1 MNLSGYEAAE
11 VVEEQ
16 LAFEDRWIL
25 SRLASVTQQVTE
37 KLENYGFA
45 EATRVLYDFA
55 WDEFCSFYIEMTK
68 SRMQDDSSRA
78 VAQRVTAYTLDQL
91 LRLLH
96 PIIPFVTEEV
106 WGLLSQIA
114 PQRGLSE
121 LVEAAESIMVAPW
134 PVADGTRIHVEIE
147 QQFSQF
153 QEVLRAV
160 REIRS
165 RQNIAPRDEIEFS
178 IHCSDADEQLLR
190 PLEGYFESMANACC
204 VAWGASVEAPE
215 NNASVRVGE
224 MEVFVDLKDFIDV
237 DAEIE
242 RNTALE
248 QKLLGQIQGR
258 QKKLAN
264 EQFTA
269 RAPAEIVERERVGLA
284 QLEEELAAVR
294 KSLEGLQ
301 A

>member
-11 VVEEQ
+11 VAEED

-25 SRLASVTQQVTE
+25 SRLASVTQQVTD
-37 KLENYGFA
+37 KLEHYGFA

-114 PQRGLSE
+114 PERGLSE
-121 LVEAAESIMVAPW
+121 LAVATESIMLAQW
-134 PVADGTRIHVEIE
+134 PVADGARIHVEIE
-147 QQFSQF
+147 LQFSQF
-153 QEVLRAV
+153 QEVFRAV

-165 RQNIAPRDEIEFS
+165 RQNIAPRDAIEFS
-178 IHCSDADEQLLR
+178 IHCSAGDEQLLR
-190 PLEGYFESMANACC
+190 PLEGYFESMANARC
-204 VAWGASVEAPE
+204 VAWGESVEAAE
-215 NNASVRVGE
+215 NSASVRVGE

-269 RAPAEIVERERVGLA
+269 RAPAEIVERERAGLA

-294 KSLEGLQ
+294 KSLETLQ